1 MDFVKRR
8 AAGEKEGMFHVK
20 RCALRHKKRSPEGL
34 LSGAA
39 PLTLSDCPALVLPL
53 RYSDGNDIRCL

>member
-39 PLTLSDCPALVLPL
+39 PLTLSDCPA
-53 RYSDGNDIRCL
+53 